1 MRIITILNVA
11 LFNALI
17 FLFIAKPWVSMTNLL
32 GASSSAAVLT
42 YFILFLDGD
51 V

>member
-17 FLFIAKPWVSMTNLL
+17 FLLITKSWVLMTNLL
-32 GASSSAAVLT
+32 GASSSAAVST